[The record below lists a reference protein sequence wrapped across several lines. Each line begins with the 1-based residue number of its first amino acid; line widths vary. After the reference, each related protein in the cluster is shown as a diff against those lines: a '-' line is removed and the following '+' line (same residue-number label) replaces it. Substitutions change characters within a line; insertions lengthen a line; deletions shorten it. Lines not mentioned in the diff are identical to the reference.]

1 MKQIEVIGLG
11 AGDIEQL
18 PLGIYRK
25 LTQAQQTIY
34 ARTNDHPVIKVLEA
48 ERVSFTSFD
57 TLYEEEE
64 QFDTVYARITAQLVE
79 AAKTSEDTVIYA
91 VPGHP
96 MLAEKTVQLLLEQ
109 NEVEVLI
116 AGGQSY
122 LDDLFTAMQI
132 DPIEGFQF
140 VDGTDFRRD
149 QLHFGNHL
157 FVCQVY
163 DMFIASEVKLTL
175 LEDLPPAYEVYIV
188 EAAGSRAEKIEKV
201 RLEELDHRMEIS
213 NLTTLY
219 IPPVP
224 KGYLHHTFP
233 FLREVMAILRGPD
246 GCPWDKKQ
254 THESLRHHTIEEVYE
269 LIEAID
275 EEDDDHIVEEL
286 GDLLMHI
293 LLHSQIGEDNGYFT
307 IDDVIQSISDKMIY
321 RHPHVFGGATA
332 DTEETV
338 LENWE
343 ELKKQEKGKER
354 ESVLDGI
361 PVHLPALAKAYK
373 LVSKAGKVG
382 FEWLHVDEV
391 WEKLK
396 EEIDEVI
403 EAVQDKDLTDVEEE
417 LGDVLFVLAN
427 ISRYYKVNP
436 EVALERA
443 NRKFISRFQYI
454 ENKLEEKRQSP
465 ETASLQEMDAYWEEA
480 KKNQAVRGEER

>member
-382 FEWLHVDEV
+382 FEWRHVDEV

-454 ENKLEEKRQSP
+454 ENKLEEKRQTP

-480 KKNQAVRGEER
+480 KKNQAMRGEER

>member
-175 LEDLPPAYEVYIV
+175 LEDLPPDYEVYIV

-233 FLREVMAILRGPD
+233 FLREVMSILRGPD

-293 LLHSQIGEDNGYFT
+293 LLHSQIGEDNGYFK

-361 PVHLPALAKAYK
+361 PAHLPALAKAYK

-382 FEWLHVDEV
+382 FEWSHVDEV

-454 ENKLEEKRQSP
+454 ENKLEEKRQTP

-480 KKNQAVRGEER
+480 KKNQAMRGEER